1 MISVQCPGRKVR
13 PRIKVNHMTND
24 SINHAYPMNPQYT
37 LGTEALV
44 NFPAGG
50 QTDVSGRQWV
60 LILRREYMKALY
72 SRPFQT

>member
-1 MISVQCPGRKVR
+1 MI
-13 PRIKVNHMTND
+13 ND
-24 SINHAYPMNPQYT
+24 SINHAYPIKPQFK

-50 QTDVSGRQWV
+50 QIDVSGRQCV
-60 LILRREYMKALY
+60 LILGREYMKALY

>member
-1 MISVQCPGRKVR
+1 MKLQFK
-13 PRIKVNHMTND
+13 
-24 SINHAYPMNPQYT
+24 

-50 QTDVSGRQWV
+50 QIDVSGRQCV
-60 LILRREYMKALY
+60 LILGREYMKALY